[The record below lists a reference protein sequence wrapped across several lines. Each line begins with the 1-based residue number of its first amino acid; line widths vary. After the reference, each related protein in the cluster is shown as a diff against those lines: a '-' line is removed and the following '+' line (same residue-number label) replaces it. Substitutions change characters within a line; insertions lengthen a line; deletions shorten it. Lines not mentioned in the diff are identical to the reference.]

1 MTFTYDP
8 TTDIGRVRRTLPA
21 ETDITTY
28 TLTDEVIQS
37 YLNDEG
43 SIWQL
48 AAAAALDDL
57 ASNQSYI
64 LKITTNSAI
73 GISVNGVAVAQDL
86 RNRAAQLRQRY
97 DEIGDADFAGFDVAE
112 TDWENLI

>member
-8 TTDIGRVRRTLPA
+8 TNDIGRVRRTLPA
-21 ETDITTY
+21 ETDVATA

-37 YLNDEG
+37 YLDDED
-43 SIWQL
+43 SVWQL

-86 RNRAAQLRQRY
+86 RNKANQLRQRY
-97 DEIGDADFAGFDVAE
+97 DDVGDADYAGFDVAE
-112 TDWENLI
+112 LDWENRI